1 MEQREYTT
9 HDRSGWD
16 SGPWDGEPDKVQFV
30 DEATKLPCLAVRNHS
45 GAWCGYVGVP
55 PSHKDF
61 GKGYSDVDYDVHG
74 GLTFADK
81 CQPTTDES
89 HGICH
94 VPAPGEP
101 DHVWWFGF
109 DCNHCDD
116 FAPSMHFRLKAL
128 GHDFRIPGEKYR
140 TLGYVKAQCAK
151 LAAQLV
157 TE

>member
-1 MEQREYTT
+1 MEHREYTT

-30 DEATKLPCLAVRNHS
+30 DEATKLPCLAVRNHY

-61 GKGYSDVDYDVHG
+61 GKGYSDVSYDVHG

-94 VPAPGEP
+94 VPAPG
-101 DHVWWFGF
+101 
-109 DCNHCDD
+109 
-116 FAPSMHFRLKAL
+116 MHFRLKSL
-128 GHDFRIPGEKYR
+128 GHNFRIPPDEGYR
-140 TLGYVKAQCAK
+140 TLDYVKAQCAK

>member
-55 PSHKDF
+55 PEHKHF
-61 GKGYSDVDYDVHG
+61 GKGYNDVDYDVHG

-81 CQPTTDES
+81 CQPSSDES

-116 FAPSMHFRLKAL
+116 FAPGMHFRLKSL
-128 GHDFRIPGEKYR
+128 GHDFRIPGEEYR
-140 TLGYVKAQCAK
+140 TLDYVKAQCAK
-151 LAAQLV
+151 LAAQLI